1 MRGRSN
7 EKLNSVHNLINNIN
21 NNINNNNNFLLQNL
35 GYNNYSTHTVNY
47 ENNNTYNNYSNQ
59 RILDMSNS
67 INGNLNGSFQDY
79 NYKNKNNQIYCKSPK
94 RYNRQTFIESRNYGS
109 SNNIFGYNN
118 DNDFYDNGF
127 NKSLNGM
134 NSMTNIH
141 NYTNYKTNTMYN
153 NYNNNYS
160 KPSYSINLEDLMII
174 FYGYNLREI
183 NISDDLNDLIKN
195 KKEKIPDVI
204 LVKKKYNIYKK
215 IFKLKHNNMEV
226 DDEIKK
232 DKKKMNQKE
241 ILIYLISI
249 IK

>member
-1 MRGRSN
+1 
-7 EKLNSVHNLINNIN
+7 
-21 NNINNNNNFLLQNL
+21 
-35 GYNNYSTHTVNY
+35 
-47 ENNNTYNNYSNQ
+47 
-59 RILDMSNS
+59 
-67 INGNLNGSFQDY
+67 
-79 NYKNKNNQIYCKSPK
+79 
-94 RYNRQTFIESRNYGS
+94 
-109 SNNIFGYNN
+109 
-118 DNDFYDNGF
+118 
-127 NKSLNGM
+127 M

-153 NYNNNYS
+153 NYNNNNYS

-215 IFKLKHNNMEV
+215 IFKLKHINMEV